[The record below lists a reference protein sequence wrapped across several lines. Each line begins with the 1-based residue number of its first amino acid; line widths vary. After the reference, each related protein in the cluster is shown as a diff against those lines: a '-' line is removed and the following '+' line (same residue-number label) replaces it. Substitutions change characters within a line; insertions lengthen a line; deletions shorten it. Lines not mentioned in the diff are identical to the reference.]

1 MFGKLIVGVLTAT
14 GMVAGVGVVTTSL
27 SSDDAVVTRIVD
39 GDTFDATVAG
49 RTTTIR
55 LLNIDTPETKDPDTG
70 VECLGP
76 EATARLAQMIPVGS
90 SVSLAYDDE
99 RTDRY
104 DRTLAGV
111 YDDAGRLVNAELARE
126 GLGTALVVGGND
138 RFYGDVLEAQNE
150 ARAGA
155 RGLYAVNVPCTL
167 PAQVQAATSAVDAA
181 QQDPY
186 QPTSVSDPAELD
198 RAAARAAGLVR
209 DVDALRN
216 AFTGPRRGPVWTALS
231 PDDER
236 RLTDTLTSAGDRA
249 RGLQSTWTS
258 YAAAGRER
266 ARAAAEQAERDRVA
280 REEAARAQAAQ
291 QAARQAEQ
299 KAEQRRLAAAAPPA
313 VTEPADA
320 GGSGG
325 GCDPNYTPCVPISAK
340 DLDCGDLPGG
350 PYTVIGVDKHRLD
363 NDDPDNI
370 GCEGN
375 G

>member
-1 MFGKLIVGVLTAT
+1 MFGKLIVGVLAAA
-14 GMVAGVGVVTTSL
+14 GVAAGVGVAAVSM
-27 SSDDAVVTRIVD
+27 SVDDAVVTRIVD

-49 RTTTIR
+49 RPTTIR
-55 LLNIDTPETKDPDTG
+55 LLNIDTPETRDPDTA

-76 EATARLAQMIPVGS
+76 EAAARLAQMIPVGS

-111 YDDAGRLVNAELARE
+111 YDGDGSLVNAELARD

-138 RFYGDVLEAQNE
+138 RFYGDVLDAQNE
-150 ARAGA
+150 ARAAA
-155 RGLYAVNVPCTL
+155 RGLYAVGVPCTV
-167 PAQVQAATSAVDAA
+167 PAQVQSVTSAVTAA

-186 QPTSVSDPAELD
+186 QPSDASDPVELD
-198 RAAARAAGLVR
+198 RAAAKAAGLVR
-209 DVDALRN
+209 DVDALRS
-216 AFTGPRRGPVWTALS
+216 AFTGPRHGLVWAALS

-236 RLTDTLTSAGDRA
+236 RLTDSLTSAGDRA
-249 RGLQSTWTS
+249 RGLQSRWTTL
-258 YAAAGRER
+258 AATARER
-266 ARAAAEQAERDRVA
+266 DRVAAEQAERDRAA
-280 REEAARAQAAQ
+280 REEAARVE
-291 QAARQAEQ
+291 AARQ
-299 KAEQRRLAAAAPPA
+299 AEQRRLAAAPPPG

-320 GGSGG
+320 GTGGADSAGG

-350 PYTVIGVDKHRLD
+350 PYTVIGTDRHRLD
-363 NDDPDNI
+363 NNDPDNI
-370 GCEGN
+370 GCEAN